1 MLAKYGPN
9 RFVDISFDVR
19 ALQNFA
25 SKEGSQTMSF
35 NANVGLQFHV
45 ILADGTTEVALDLTI
60 ESLFFDF
67 TAIIAGM
74 AVKPNVLS
82 ATCKDIKVVSSTFG
96 TVDMT
101 LLDGLLKQGL
111 DEGRVP
117 FNTWIQKQSLVIPNK
132 IFGLFELTD
141 LHLIYHN
148 NYLEASLTPH
158 FLPLPSMSTSSQYLP
173 SYDYSMY
180 DQEIII
186 DEAGKVT
193 IIDNTETFLY

>member
-1 MLAKYGPN
+1 
-9 RFVDISFDVR
+9 
-19 ALQNFA
+19 
-25 SKEGSQTMSF
+25 
-35 NANVGLQFHV
+35 
-45 ILADGTTEVALDLTI
+45 
-60 ESLFFDF
+60 
-67 TAIIAGM
+67 M
-74 AVKPNVLS
+74 AVKPNVIAAS
-82 ATCKDIKVVSSTFG
+82 CKDIKVISSTFNK

-101 LLDGLLKQGL
+101 LLEGLLKQGL

-117 FNTWIQKQSLVIPNK
+117 FNTFIQKQSIVIPNK
-132 IFGLFELTD
+132 IFNLFELTD

-158 FLPLPSMSTSSQYLP
+158 FLPIPSMSKSSQYLP